1 MPISIRIPPD
11 EEKLLTQ
18 AAKQLNISKSEFVR
32 RSVLAMAS
40 QVTARAAQTEAD
52 IDRQFIGQ
60 GGGLRDPAQVTDQR
74 RLAILKRL
82 RAKHGYAG

>member
-1 MPISIRIPPD
+1 MPISIRIPPE
-11 EEKLLTQ
+11 EEKLLTE
-18 AAKQLNISKSEFVR
+18 AAHQLNISKSEFVR

-40 QVTARAAQTEAD
+40 QVTAQAALSEAD
-52 IDRQFIGQ
+52 IDRQFIGK
-60 GGGLRDPAQVTDQR
+60 GGGLRDPANVTDRR